1 MKGMLKL
8 FFISILMSLTSCAS
22 LKVHMAQSG
31 CHPTFKNRIVST
43 VDRKV
48 AFIRAKKASEGL
60 TSKSVVLEYDE
71 PGKNT
76 VEELRCLLVSESN
89 LNKDDEIL
97 MVTAVFTKANVVQHF
112 LLDRTERIY
121 IGASFN
127 PIGDNREFLLGTA
140 EILFPLEKVL
150 DHLAD
155 SKSKYE
161 IELIGRLQQPFVA
174 SQVMDLVSKLSD
186 GKLLKQK

>member
-1 MKGMLKL
+1 MKMLKL
-8 FFISILMSLTSCAS
+8 VFISILMGLTSCAS

-31 CHPTFKNRIVST
+31 CNPTFKTRIVSM

-48 AFIRAKKASEGL
+48 AFIRAKKPSEGL
-60 TSKSVVLEYDE
+60 MSKSVVLEYDE
-71 PGKNT
+71 PNKNT

-89 LNKDDEIL
+89 LNKEDEIL

-150 DHLAD
+150 DHLSD

-161 IELIGRLQQPFVA
+161 IELLGRLQQPFVA
-174 SQVMDLVSKLSD
+174 SEVMDLVSKLSD